1 MHRARV
7 LLLELHCSRSP
18 HDLLGHDTTTLGC
31 IEQKKCMLGIH
42 TCSLAKPADTG
53 VQRKFMHLALNV
65 HAKRIP

>member
-1 MHRARV
+1 MHRIRV
-7 LLLELHCSRSP
+7 LHAELHCSRSS
-18 HDLLGHDTTTLGC
+18 HDLLGDDTTTLRRF
-31 IEQKKCMLGIH
+31 EEKKSMVGIY